1 MCNIDYALSL
11 LSFLL
16 EKPDSPARVRFFSF
30 LLSQR
35 QSTIINMNDISSVVL
50 LKRCVSYDRAAIA
63 SIVDPMIT
71 AFNDDVNL
79 HGKVVLL
86 NPNLISATGSHLSC
100 THGEFIC
107 AVASCFID
115 RGARVRLGDSPA
127 FGRAATVCRKLGI
140 DQDLAAM
147 NVELVEFASPLRK
160 TLDSGVTVTVA
171 REALECDLFVGL
183 PKVKAHNQTYMTLAL
198 KNIFGIVKGTKKA
211 TLHMTQGSSHRRF
224 AGIIID
230 LLSLLPAQLHLADG
244 IKAMHKTGPLHG
256 ERFDLNCIAGAV
268 NPVALDTALLDLLE
282 LDCHK
287 SPFWQIV
294 AERKVTGWNGADL
307 IYPYQIPRDFAG
319 LGFIAPEGLNPIR
332 FNPLRF
338 FRGMVKRVL
347 TNG

>member
-1 MCNIDYALSL
+1 
-11 LSFLL
+11 
-16 EKPDSPARVRFFSF
+16 
-30 LLSQR
+30 
-35 QSTIINMNDISSVVL
+35 MNDISSVVL
-50 LKRCVSYDRAAIA
+50 LKRCTSYDRVAIA
-63 SIVDPMIT
+63 SIVDTMLPVLN
-71 AFNDDVNL
+71 NDANL
-79 HGKVVLL
+79 HGRVVLL

-107 AVASCFID
+107 AVAECFLD

-140 DQDLAAM
+140 DHTLAAM
-147 NVELVEFASPLRK
+147 NVELVEFATPLKK
-160 TLDSGVTVTVA
+160 TLASGITVTVA
-171 REALECDLFVGL
+171 KEALECDLFVGL

-256 ERFDLNCIAGAV
+256 ERFDLNCIAGSV
-268 NPVALDTALLDLLE
+268 NPVALDTALLGLLE

-287 SPFWQIV
+287 SPLWQVV
-294 AERKVTGWNGADL
+294 AKRKMTGWNVTDL
-307 IYPYQIPRDFAG
+307 IYPYLSPRDFEG
-319 LGFIAPEGLNPIR
+319 LGFIAPEDLNPIR
-332 FNPLRF
+332 FNPMRF

-347 TNG
+347 TKV